1 MNWYAIEVVG
11 SRIDRLDFEHQDLLQ
26 TIRSYIPMAQIQ
38 WFKALSRVF
47 IATVDYDPTINIL
60 SLIPTTNTMAAPPQH
75 AVEDHRKTLRAAL
88 VR

>member
-47 IATVDYDPTINIL
+47 IATVDYDPTVNIL
-60 SLIPTTNTMAAPPQH
+60 SLIPTTNTTVAPPLLPLLTT
-75 AVEDHRKTLRAAL
+75 EFCRSRGF
-88 VR
+88 